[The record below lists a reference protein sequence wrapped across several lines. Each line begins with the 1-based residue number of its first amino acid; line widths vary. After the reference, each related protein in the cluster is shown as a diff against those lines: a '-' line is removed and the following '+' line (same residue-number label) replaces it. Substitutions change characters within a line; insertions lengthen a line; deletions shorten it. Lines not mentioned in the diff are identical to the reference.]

1 MEKEKIIAWLNDN
14 SEKPDEEIKNF
25 LLSKINGEDF
35 QNKESWHKH
44 YFLEELKSP
53 ANGFPKKVLK
63 IINDIQKEMNGVP
76 MWKRH
81 IAFCVDFIVLD
92 LLCIVPQVLSINPES
107 SAGVIILLLLYLFY
121 FSLSIYKYQTT
132 IGLYIFKIKI
142 DFDKKDHLL
151 PRIIAREI
159 IFLSLLTG
167 IGFICYLIYG
177 PYWDKITGAKVT
189 WKPNK

>member
-1 MEKEKIIAWLNDN
+1 MNKQEIITWLSNNLEKTDQEIEKFLF
-14 SEKPDEEIKNF
+14 SE
-25 LLSKINGEDF
+25 INGSEF
-35 QNKESWHKH
+35 KNKESWHKH

-63 IINDIQKEMNGVP
+63 IINDIQKEINSVP
-76 MWKRH
+76 MWKRY
-81 IAFCVDFIVLD
+81 IAFCIDFIVLG
-92 LLCIVPQVLSINPES
+92 LLYIIPQALSINPES
-107 SAGVIILLLLYLFY
+107 LTGVIILLLLYFFY

-132 IGLYIFKIKI
+132 IGLYIFKIRI
-142 DFDKKDHLL
+142 DFDEKDHLL

-177 PYWDKITGAKVT
+177 PYWDRITGTRIVWIK
-189 WKPNK
+189 